1 MIPAEPTPPSGL
13 SNAEVVRQLN
23 EAFNAGDIDRT
34 LALIHPDF
42 VTTVPPEF
50 SAEPDT
56 YRGKEG
62 MRRYFDSF
70 HEAMNEIRF
79 EQHDVREVGR
89 LVVAT
94 VRLTAVGRSTGI
106 PVEQRMAQVWS
117 VLDGQALEVRSYP
130 SPEAALRAAQLE
142 G

>member
-1 MIPAEPTPPSGL
+1 MEPKPPTGL
-13 SNAEVVRQLN
+13 SNAEVVRQVN

-34 LALIHPDF
+34 LELIHPDF
-42 VTTVPPEF
+42 VTTVPPEY

-56 YRGKEG
+56 YRGEEG

-79 EQHDVREVGR
+79 EQIEVREVGP
-89 LVVAT
+89 LVVVA

-106 PVEQRMAQVWS
+106 TVEQRLAQVWS
-117 VLDGQALEVRSYP
+117 VLDGQALEVRSFP
-130 SPEAALRAAQLE
+130 SFEAALAAAELE
-142 G
+142 V